1 MYAKMAKIVS
11 KFVYSIT
18 RYEAEGIQIRRCNVL
33 ELIKFRR
40 RRFLLRGLV
49 RRYMLCLSVVRLDDL
64 SLVVVAVVV
73 IVVIVVVAV
82 VVPNWTFFLSLM
94 RCRLSRVTQNKRHS
108 VPLRRFFRLN

>member
-1 MYAKMAKIVS
+1 MQCFKTDQIS
-11 KFVYSIT
+11 KKT
-18 RYEAEGIQIRRCNVL
+18 
-33 ELIKFRR
+33 
-40 RRFLLRGLV
+40 FLLRGLV

-108 VPLRRFFRLN
+108 VPLRRFFRLNYLLMCAIKIH